1 MGDGY
6 VGLAAEAAAWKPKPD
21 FSRTAFQF
29 GDGLQL
35 GGTSFFQ

>member
-6 VGLAAEAAAWKPKPD
+6 VGLAAEAAALRLKPE
-21 FSRTAFQF
+21 FLRTAFQF

-35 GGTSFFQ
+35 DGTSFFQ